1 MEAVGAGALE
11 NTSMVLKSVWVDSV
25 EVGPR
30 SVVVGGEE
38 AESGVGVVERVRA
51 WRRRL
56 VVWGGC
62 GEGRLGMG
70 ECGEKCL
77 GRCDGC
83 GRRERVDWITSVALR
98 ARRRG
103 MLGAVMVVVWG
114 SRDTSSALNM
124 WT

>member
-38 AESGVGVVERVRA
+38 AESGVGVVERGRVRL
-51 WRRRL
+51 WGLVVRRERGGRL
-56 VVWGGC
+56 VGWGQYEEKGLGRWGGC
-62 GEGRLGMG
+62 WRRGRV
-70 ECGEKCL
+70 
-77 GRCDGC
+77 GR
-83 GRRERVDWITSVALR
+83 IASVALR

-103 MLGAVMVVVWG
+103 MLGASMVVVW
-114 SRDTSSALNM
+114 
-124 WT
+124 WI